1 MDSIHQRTGRILVAV
16 SAVLLT
22 LPGCSSPP
30 AATGPTFRVRI
41 KDFKIE
47 PALPSLEEGSVT
59 LSVWNDG
66 PTTHEFV
73 VVRSD
78 RPADDLPLGAD
89 GIRVDE
95 DAVTA
100 VDELEE
106 IGAKTRENLS
116 LSLSPGRYVLF
127 CNLEGHYLGG
137 MYASVEVVAA

>member
-1 MDSIHQRTGRILVAV
+1 MDTIQEKTGRILLTV
-16 SAVLLT
+16 SAVLLL

-30 AATGPTFRVRI
+30 AATGPTLRVNI
-41 KDFKIE
+41 KDFEIE
-47 PALPSLEEGSVT
+47 PTLPSFEEGPVT

-78 RPADDLPLGAD
+78 RPADELPIGAD

-116 LSLSPGRYVLF
+116 LSLSPGGYVLF

-137 MYASVEVVAA
+137 MYASLEVVAA